1 MRLYTRKE
9 TAQIMKIGLRTLDRR
24 LATGQLRC
32 FRLGKRLTE
41 WNSSNNERHG
51 RQSETQMAPRQGVGI
66 GKTRQKDL
74 AQ

>member
-32 FRLGKRLTE
+32 FRLGSGPKAPVRVAEEHIAEFLKSCSGQT
-41 WNSSNNERHG
+41 
-51 RQSETQMAPRQGVGI
+51 SETVREQARNII
-66 GKTRQKDL
+66 GP
-74 AQ
+74 